1 MQTTLTFLAALFCS
15 LVDVQLSF
23 TLRSRVSFWHGFAF
37 AWLIIPVVGLLTPYF
52 SRGVNKPT
60 TGLTSHAN
68 DFVNAKSHAGKKRL
82 LVG

>member
-37 AWLIIPVVGLLTPYF
+37 AWLIIPVVGFAYALFLAGCKQTNYGTDK
-52 SRGVNKPT
+52 SRE
-60 TGLTSHAN
+60 
-68 DFVNAKSHAGKKRL
+68 
-82 LVG
+82 

>member
-1 MQTTLTFLAALFCS
+1 MLTILTFLAALLCS

-23 TLRSRVSFWHGFAF
+23 TQRSRVSFWHGFAF
-37 AWLIIPVVGLLTPYF
+37 AWLIGPVVGLFTPYF